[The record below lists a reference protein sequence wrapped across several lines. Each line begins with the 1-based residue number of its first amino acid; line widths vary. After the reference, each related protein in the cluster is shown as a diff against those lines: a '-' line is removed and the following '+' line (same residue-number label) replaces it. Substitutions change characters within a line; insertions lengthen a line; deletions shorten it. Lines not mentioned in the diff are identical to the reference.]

1 MNLFNFKK
9 IVKVSGKYK
18 HAIYGHKV
26 MNERVFRVFASNNS
40 NDKALMK
47 VKNDKP
53 EKIGYTPNKCFIDNK
68 NIAQKKTP
76 PHLDKEWYIAIAKK
90 RINDF
95 KVNIQNNLNLRF
107 KEVL

>member
-1 MNLFNFKK
+1 
-9 IVKVSGKYK
+9 
-18 HAIYGHKV
+18 
-26 MNERVFRVFASNNS
+26 
-40 NDKALMK
+40 MK

-53 EKIGYTPNKCFIDNK
+53 EKIGYTPNKCFINNK
-68 NIAQKKTP
+68 NIAQKKH

-95 KVNIQNNLNLRF
+95 KVNIQNNLNLRC

>member
-1 MNLFNFKK
+1 
-9 IVKVSGKYK
+9 
-18 HAIYGHKV
+18 
-26 MNERVFRVFASNNS
+26 MNERVFRVFASKDS
-40 NDKALMK
+40 SDKALMK

-53 EKIGYTPNKCFIDNK
+53 EKIGYTPNKCFINNK
-68 NIAQKKTP
+68 NIAQKNT

-95 KVNIQNNLNLRF
+95 KVNIQNNLNLRC